1 MEFACTRLLLG
12 QCWGRWGI
20 RDRVN
25 VPLSPAHTTRLT
37 RLHRFLPLDADPK
50 SYKAFFYRHIFEC
63 CHCSRLLF
71 FALRR
76 STFSPRSWQSY
87 EGCNCSFKKLEHNA
101 NTRKYRFFLLCSR
114 GASAIGKKNTK
125 IASWRALSLIRSF
138 RIVEFTTTNRLA
150 DTAAPLLGKHFEN
163 KWLGLALKIVA
174 DVVWAHPS
182 GIVIEFREECLE
194 SDGSWIGNFVKN
206 FANPGNDI
214 IL

>member
-50 SYKAFFYRHIFEC
+50 SYESFFYRSIFEC
-63 CHCSRLLF
+63 CHFSHLLF
-71 FALRR
+71 FALHR
-76 STFSPRSWQSY
+76 SAFSPRSWQTY
-87 EGCNCSFKKLEHNA
+87 QLLKKLQHNR

-114 GASAIGKKNTK
+114 DSSTIGEKNTK

-150 DTAAPLLGKHFEN
+150 DTAAPLLVKHFEN
-163 KWLGLALKIVA
+163 KSLGLTLKIVA
-174 DVVWAHPS
+174 DVVWAPPV
-182 GIVIEFREECLE
+182 GIVIEFQEECLE
-194 SDGSWIGNFVKN
+194 SDGSWIGNFEKN